1 MTTFNS
7 SNNSDSQEKLIR
19 IRCDASHPLIK
30 SFTSQR
36 AVAAQFSTE
45 CAASKKNMYILP
57 MFPYPS
63 GRVHMGHVRV
73 YV

>member
-1 MTTFNS
+1 MLRILS
-7 SNNSDSQEKLIR
+7 SSRSLLK
-19 IRCDASHPLIK
+19 
-30 SFTSQR
+30 R